1 MDFTGNEHGNILA
14 QSEIKKEPVDS
25 YSADLQTLLQTTVV
39 QVKKEEEEDSYIY
52 DDEKEGIVCTS
63 VEIEVSLEQD
73 STDRGKVE

>member
-14 QSEIKKEPVDS
+14 QREIKNEPVDS

-39 QVKKEEEEDSYIY
+39 QVKKEEDSYSY
-52 DDEKEGIVCTS
+52 DDEKEGIVCSS

-73 STDRGKVE
+73 STDRGKVEKR